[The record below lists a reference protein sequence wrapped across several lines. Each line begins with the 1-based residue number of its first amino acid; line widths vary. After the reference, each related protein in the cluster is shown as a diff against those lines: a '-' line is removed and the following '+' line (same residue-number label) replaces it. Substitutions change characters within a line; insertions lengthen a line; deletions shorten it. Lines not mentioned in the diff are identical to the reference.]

1 MMNFIRFSAV
11 ILEYYLS
18 FMNTVSNRDNY
29 QQLSYIY
36 LSLLIQHLNPII
48 SKRWPNNFFIQNG
61 SRKHHRIPP
70 STLKWAHITHITS
83 FPFLKERLRIT
94 RLLSSTPQLEGLQ
107 SSCFFVSNCTVCSF
121 SSSHSL
127 WMSNSSLHQNWL
139 LFCQLFIL
147 ILLLFL

>member
-1 MMNFIRFSAV
+1 MKMTNFVRFSAM

-29 QQLSYIY
+29 QQLSYIC

-61 SRKHHRIPP
+61 SRKHHIPS
-70 STLKWAHITHITS
+70 STLKWARITHITS

-94 RLLSSTPQLEGLQ
+94 RLFSSTPQLEGFQ

-121 SSSHSL
+121 SSS
-127 WMSNSSLHQNWL
+127 QNL
-139 LFCQLFIL
+139 CECPALPCIKTDCCFVSCSF
-147 ILLLFL
+147 